1 MEWYTKYLSI
11 FGLTLSEIPGDT
23 LSEIG
28 TLLHE
33 KQSDTPL
40 VSVVVIAHNE
50 EPHILS
56 CLWSLGNNEYSY
68 PIEILVVNNHSTDRT
83 EQALQ
88 AVGATYFN
96 ELKKGPGYARQCGL
110 DHAKGRYH
118 ICIDADTMYPPHY
131 IDTHVRNLMKP
142 GVACTFSLWS
152 FIPDKRH
159 SRLGLWLYECLR
171 DLHLS
176 IQAIK
181 RPELCVRGMTFGFN
195 TELGRL
201 FGFRTD
207 IRRGEDGSLALAMKP
222 YGRLIFITSRK
233 ARALTS
239 NSTIDA
245 DGSLARSFGVRL
257 LKALK
262 GATGLLYKKT
272 PYKDKDSNLL

>member
-96 ELKKGPGYARQCGL
+96 ELKGTRICPTVWSGPCKG
-110 DHAKGRYH
+110 
-118 ICIDADTMYPPHY
+118 
-131 IDTHVRNLMKP
+131 
-142 GVACTFSLWS
+142 
-152 FIPDKRH
+152 
-159 SRLGLWLYECLR
+159 
-171 DLHLS
+171 
-176 IQAIK
+176 
-181 RPELCVRGMTFGFN
+181 
-195 TELGRL
+195 
-201 FGFRTD
+201 D
-207 IRRGEDGSLALAMKP
+207 I
-222 YGRLIFITSRK
+222 IF
-233 ARALTS
+233 ALTPIPCIRHTI
-239 NSTIDA
+239 STPMC
-245 DGSLARSFGVRL
+245 G
-257 LKALK
+257 
-262 GATGLLYKKT
+262 T
-272 PYKDKDSNLL
+272 

>member
-1 MEWYTKYLSI
+1 M
-11 FGLTLSEIPGDT
+11 
-23 LSEIG
+23 
-28 TLLHE
+28 
-33 KQSDTPL
+33 
-40 VSVVVIAHNE
+40 
-50 EPHILS
+50 
-56 CLWSLGNNEYSY
+56 
-68 PIEILVVNNHSTDRT
+68 VNNHSTDRT

-142 GVACTFSLWS
+142 GVTCTFSLWS

-181 RPELCVRGMTFGFN
+181 RPELCVRGMTFGYK

-272 PYKDKDSNLL
+272 TYKDKDSNLL

>member
-96 ELKKGPGYARQCGL
+96 ELKRDP
-110 DHAKGRYH
+110 DMP
-118 ICIDADTMYPPHY
+118 DSVVWTMQREISY
-131 IDTHVRNLMKP
+131 
-142 GVACTFSLWS
+142 
-152 FIPDKRH
+152 
-159 SRLGLWLYECLR
+159 
-171 DLHLS
+171 LH
-176 IQAIK
+176 
-181 RPELCVRGMTFGFN
+181 
-195 TELGRL
+195 
-201 FGFRTD
+201 
-207 IRRGEDGSLALAMKP
+207 
-222 YGRLIFITSRK
+222 
-233 ARALTS
+233 
-239 NSTIDA
+239 
-245 DGSLARSFGVRL
+245 
-257 LKALK
+257 
-262 GATGLLYKKT
+262 
-272 PYKDKDSNLL
+272 

>member
-1 MEWYTKYLSI
+1 M
-11 FGLTLSEIPGDT
+11 
-23 LSEIG
+23 
-28 TLLHE
+28 
-33 KQSDTPL
+33 

-272 PYKDKDSNLL
+272 TYKDKDSNLL

>member
-181 RPELCVRGMTFGFN
+181 RPGTLRTGNDIRIQHRTR
-195 TELGRL
+195 TP
-201 FGFRTD
+201 FRIPHRHPERRRRFTGTCHEALRKTD
-207 IRRGEDGSLALAMKP
+207 IH
-222 YGRLIFITSRK
+222 
-233 ARALTS
+233 
-239 NSTIDA
+239 
-245 DGSLARSFGVRL
+245 
-257 LKALK
+257 
-262 GATGLLYKKT
+262 YK
-272 PYKDKDSNLL
+272 S